1 MHEIN
6 SFNKTF
12 GLEVRLVIGVGVD
25 LKRVDFKVSVR
36 REMFESLL
44 EHVVVVADEAFEFAA
59 VDVVEVF
66 AVGPGLFVVVDFE
79 AAVGGDPGGL
89 DWAQVVSCPR

>member
-1 MHEIN
+1 MHEVN
-6 SFNKTF
+6 SLDKAL
-12 GLEVRLVIGVGVD
+12 GLEMRLVIGVCVD
-25 LKRVDFKVSVR
+25 LEGIDFKVSIGHEV
-36 REMFESLL
+36 FKGLL
-44 EHVVVVADEAFEFAA
+44 EDVVVVADKAFEFAT

-89 DWAQVVSCPR
+89 DWA